1 MVSHAA
7 FHFTEK
13 RMTRHPQN
21 FMDVQN
27 MTQARE
33 HGVLQTRRR
42 ITHGAMII
50 GTGVDKICKKN
61 LCLLENYF
69 YIPIAILGYIN
80 TF

>member
-21 FMDVQN
+21 FMDVQS
-27 MTQARE
+27 MTQRRD
-33 HGVLQTRRR
+33 HGVPQTRKR
-42 ITHGAMII
+42 ITHGAMMI

-61 LCLLENYF
+61 LCLIKKLILYSN
-69 YIPIAILGYIN
+69 AIR
-80 TF
+80 